1 MLTMYFLFDTT
12 MLKMYFLFWQIK
24 GSITAPKDLNFWKFS
39 SDEKK
44 VWIQFSGIN
53 DLIVNGKG
61 DINGQGS
68 SWWLRYPKGQESK
81 RPTVSW

>member
-1 MLTMYFLFDTT
+1 
-12 MLKMYFLFWQIK
+12 
-24 GSITAPKDLNFWKFS
+24 
-39 SDEKK
+39 

-81 RPTVSW
+81 RPTVS